1 MKEGAYIT
9 LWKSYDFERTRDT
22 VEMSEATIPDMIPR
36 SPERFWDSPSLS
48 IGAIDKLAVV
58 SLDSFTG

>member
-1 MKEGAYIT
+1 MEEPPRTYE
-9 LWKSYDFERTRDT
+9 FERTRDT
-22 VEMSEATIPDMIPR
+22 VEMSEHMIPDMVPR